1 LITLLLLVAVG
12 VDGIGARA
20 QAQEDFVLTQDYQ

>member
-1 LITLLLLVAVG
+1 LLLLVAVG

-20 QAQEDFVLTQDYQ
+20 QAQEDFVLAQDYQ